1 MRDRIRSLCLCS
13 ACSSRV
19 ETREDGGKLAGP
31 ALPRNVT
38 ALTSFAC
45 GHAHQPSHTRYHDRA
60 AAADKVPAARHKQ
73 VRWEMQLSPTQ
84 RRGFQV
90 LGMPCPLRA
99 EVHEAAAPGA
109 HVLQVSSV
117 PVGVPSQAVWDC
129 HPDSAAR
136 DMKLYQT
143 DIIEPHLQRAYQPD
157 GVPAV

>member
-1 MRDRIRSLCLCS
+1 MRDRIRSPCFCS

-38 ALTSFAC
+38 ALTSLAC

-117 PVGVPSQAVWDC
+117 PVGAFLRVKQCGTVI
-129 HPDSAAR
+129 
-136 DMKLYQT
+136 QT
-143 DIIEPHLQRAYQPD
+143 PPRGI
-157 GVPAV
+157 